1 MAIDINRISG
11 VPASIHQ
18 QISNLQI
25 KFQTIINSVAVKI
38 EDNKYKSAEE
48 AIEDMQRRG
57 RISAAQKNITQ
68 QLVSADKKLHISC
81 QSLKVTVDFFTA
93 LNEHMVQE
101 IETCKDSDQEYRLV
115 PGNAILVYELTDF
128 VIKYLQSFETEGISE
143 IYAVKSE
150 IDRKIQKIKTEIEE
164 LRNRTQSDKI
174 FPDIKQNI
182 LSNVAEREEAVKI
195 ITNAWNDYLG
205 EVKTLS
211 DETDSF
217 IGNWLPNLEL
227 IRDDAKNQ
235 ITTLDAVAIV
245 RALKGN
251 LNALKSVG
259 KSLKTI
265 PLVSLS
271 PDRVRRLLGLEK

>member
-1 MAIDINRISG
+1 
-11 VPASIHQ
+11 
-18 QISNLQI
+18 
-25 KFQTIINSVAVKI
+25 
-38 EDNKYKSAEE
+38 
-48 AIEDMQRRG
+48 MQRRG

-68 QLVSADKKLHISC
+68 LLVSADKKLHISC

-101 IETCKDSDQEYRLV
+101 IKSCKDSDQEYRLV
-115 PGNAILVYELTDF
+115 LGNAILVYELTDF
-128 VIKYLQSFETEGISE
+128 VIKYLKSFETEGISE
-143 IYAVKSE
+143 IHAVKNQM
-150 IDRKIQKIKTEIEE
+150 DRKIQKIKTEIEE
-164 LRNRTQSDKI
+164 LRNRAQSDKI
-174 FPDIKQNI
+174 FSDLKQNI
-182 LSNVAEREEAVKI
+182 LSNVSEREDAVKVMMN
-195 ITNAWNDYLG
+195 TWDNYLG

-235 ITTLDAVAIV
+235 ITTLDAFAIV

-259 KSLKTI
+259 KSIKTI